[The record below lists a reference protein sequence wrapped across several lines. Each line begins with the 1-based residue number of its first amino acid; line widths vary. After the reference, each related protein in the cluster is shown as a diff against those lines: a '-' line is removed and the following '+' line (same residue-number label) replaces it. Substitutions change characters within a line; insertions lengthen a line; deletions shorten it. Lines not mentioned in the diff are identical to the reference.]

1 MKDILKSSVLRWIA
15 AGVVAAVLIF
25 GFIAKNKELQ
35 NLRNTVLNLQ
45 SERDRIQKSNDDLNK
60 EIDAMKEK
68 HAAEVSAL
76 NEQIIEASLKVDQI
90 KVASLEQVQAIRES
104 VNKSWEERFDA
115 IEHEY
120 FAALDKINAQHEEIV
135 LRNRLIDTMSL
146 QLRDWI
152 DKDAERRAL
161 MDDCTASLAESIGL
175 NEAQAAEIKRL
186 SRRAKLWKIVGIV
199 AGGYLVWRAVK

>member
-1 MKDILKSSVLRWIA
+1 MVEKLKGWLPWFIL
-15 AGVVAAVLIF
+15 VAVSAVMVCSF
-25 GFIAKNKELQ
+25 FAKNQQLQ
-35 NLRNTVLNLQ
+35 EIYNTVKILQAQKAELEQSNAALNQ
-45 SERDRIQKSNDDLNK
+45 

-68 HAAEVSAL
+68 HAAEVSVL
-76 NEQIIEASLKVDQI
+76 NEQIVEASLKVDQI

-104 VNKSWEERFDA
+104 VNKSWEQRFDA
-115 IEHEY
+115 IEQEY
-120 FAALDKINAQHEEIV
+120 FTALEKINAQQEEIV

-175 NEAQAAEIKRL
+175 NEAQSAEIKRL
-186 SRRAKLWKIVGIV
+186 SGRVKFWKIVGIV